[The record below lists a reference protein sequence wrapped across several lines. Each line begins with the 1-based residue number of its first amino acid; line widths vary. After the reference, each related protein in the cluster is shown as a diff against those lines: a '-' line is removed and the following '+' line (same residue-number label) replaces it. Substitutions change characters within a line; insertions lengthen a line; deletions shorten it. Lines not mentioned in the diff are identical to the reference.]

1 MVRRVAMNFRMQGR
15 FLKLRVQIHDS
26 SERLNYMQ
34 TLRRTSL
41 KNNYLYQ
48 ILIDLASILTRAYNF
63 MIKRILWGFNIFTR
77 KNTRCYVWLPIPYIA
92 PSLSTDHQRVAN
104 ESKNI
109 LVLNASSKDRDSV
122 ETSCHLVLWVT
133 ARLVAQHMCYLY

>member
-63 MIKRILWGFNIFTR
+63 MIKRI
-77 KNTRCYVWLPIPYIA
+77 P
-92 PSLSTDHQRVAN
+92 
-104 ESKNI
+104 
-109 LVLNASSKDRDSV
+109 
-122 ETSCHLVLWVT
+122 
-133 ARLVAQHMCYLY
+133 

>member
-63 MIKRILWGFNIFTR
+63 MIKRIPWGFNIFTR
-77 KNTRCYVWLPIPYIA
+77 KNTRCYVWLPMPYIA
-92 PSLSTDHQRVAN
+92 PSLSTDHQIVAN